1 MRTPNSVPL
10 ENRISYRCLSIA
22 TRITRFLAPRWKD
35 EFGLTVIG
43 WRVMAVIG
51 RFEPISAKEVA
62 ARASTDAFFVARA
75 IEKLVEQGYVKK
87 AVDMHDRRRLSLS
100 LSTPGKKVHRHVEAM
115 ISQVEADLLA
125 EVSAADAKT
134 FFHVMSVLG
143 DRAARLSAP
152 DAASGEAA

>member
-62 ARASTDAFFVARA
+62 ARTSTDAFFVARA
-75 IEKLVEQGYVKK
+75 IEKLVEQGVCQE
-87 AVDMHDRRRLSLS
+87 
-100 LSTPGKKVHRHVEAM
+100 G
-115 ISQVEADLLA
+115 
-125 EVSAADAKT
+125 
-134 FFHVMSVLG
+134 
-143 DRAARLSAP
+143 
-152 DAASGEAA
+152 SGHA

>member
-1 MRTPNSVPL
+1 
-10 ENRISYRCLSIA
+10 
-22 TRITRFLAPRWKD
+22 
-35 EFGLTVIG
+35 
-43 WRVMAVIG
+43 MAVIG

-62 ARASTDAFFVARA
+62 ARTSTDAFVARA

>member
-1 MRTPNSVPL
+1 MIEHMLLTMLVPVG
-10 ENRISYRCLSIA
+10 IV
-22 TRITRFLAPRWKD
+22 LAAPVT
-35 EFGLTVIG
+35 L
-43 WRVMAVIG
+43 
-51 RFEPISAKEVA
+51 
-62 ARASTDAFFVARA
+62 VARA

>member
-51 RFEPISAKEVA
+51 RFEPISAKEV
-62 ARASTDAFFVARA
+62 RTSTDAFFVARA
-75 IEKLVEQGYVKK
+75 IGKLVEQGYVKK

>member
-1 MRTPNSVPL
+1 
-10 ENRISYRCLSIA
+10 
-22 TRITRFLAPRWKD
+22 
-35 EFGLTVIG
+35 
-43 WRVMAVIG
+43 
-51 RFEPISAKEVA
+51 
-62 ARASTDAFFVARA
+62 
-75 IEKLVEQGYVKK
+75 
-87 AVDMHDRRRLSLS
+87 
-100 LSTPGKKVHRHVEAM
+100 M